1 MSLTRP
7 STLWRYTART
17 LRRRP
22 GRTLLTLL
30 GIAIGVATAVAVS
43 LTVEAARQGCRVAG
57 CCFLLRERTC
67 VDVTESR
74 YRLFPSAPL

>member
-1 MSLTRP
+1 MSLMRP

-30 GIAIGVATAVAVS
+30 EFMYALDYKVLRDVS
-43 LTVEAARQGCRVAG
+43 LT
-57 CCFLLRERTC
+57 L
-67 VDVTESR
+67 
-74 YRLFPSAPL
+74 